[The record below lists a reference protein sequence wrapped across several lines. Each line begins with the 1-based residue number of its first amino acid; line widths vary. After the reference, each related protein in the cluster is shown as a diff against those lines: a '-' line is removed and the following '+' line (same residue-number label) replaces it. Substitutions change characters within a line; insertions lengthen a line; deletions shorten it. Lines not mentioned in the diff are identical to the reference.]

1 MNIIFISSFQ
11 LERIRSVELWETV
24 LMQHLQLLI
33 QSLKLGLHIIICKSF
48 KIDYPFFHKNDK
60 NKIIVLTGPT
70 ESCKQT
76 WHVKRLEFFKLVLEL
91 KTDLMG
97 QISIGSSAWE

>member
-1 MNIIFISSFQ
+1 M
-11 LERIRSVELWETV
+11 
-24 LMQHLQLLI
+24 
-33 QSLKLGLHIIICKSF
+33 
-48 KIDYPFFHKNDK
+48 
-60 NKIIVLTGPT
+60 IVLTGPT